1 MRGRE
6 SGTCCSDSFPI
17 KLCVIYA
24 RFCEEVMFRG
34 KSLVPTTFCMKFKW
48 LESVELEG
56 GKIKMTSI
64 FKAATCALLLQTV
77 PATTQFYASI
87 SFLCT
92 SSRTIPTT
100 RVQCVHAKGLVPE
113 AHPQN
118 CADFK
123 GAQSRFAHIEKFSL
137 NFSNSSFVIR
147 FNLFHP

>member
-1 MRGRE
+1 MHV
-6 SGTCCSDSFPI
+6 FAK
-17 KLCVIYA
+17 KLCSG
-24 RFCEEVMFRG
+24 G
-34 KSLVPTTFCMKFKW
+34 KSFVPTTFCMKFKW
-48 LESVELEG
+48 LESVQLEG

-64 FKAATCALLLQTV
+64 FKVATCALLLQTV

-123 GAQSRFAHIEKFSL
+123 GVQSRFAQIEKFSL
-137 NFSNSSFVIR
+137 NFSISSFVIR
-147 FNLFHP
+147 VNLFHP